1 MSLFHPFH
9 HCISEEQLPTEE
21 EGSRHAGMRHTEAD
35 TAFAMVNEVL
45 LIERIDDIERQQ
57 QFLIMPGQRD
67 DMRDGKVIDRVGRT
81 MGRVGLSTFLR
92 RPQP

>member
-1 MSLFHPFH
+1 
-9 HCISEEQLPTEE
+9 
-21 EGSRHAGMRHTEAD
+21 MRHTEAD
-35 TAFAMVNEVL
+35 TAFALVDEVL
-45 LIERIDDIERQQ
+45 LIQRIDNIEPQQ

-67 DMRDGKVIDRVGRT
+67 DMRDGKIIDRVRRT